1 MSAIW
6 VMNIPKQVFIR
17 VRDDFPERLKK
28 KYKMQ
33 KVTAGLETRWLNFSD
48 STVSDKKPVF
58 PYITVVNMP
67 GQERG
72 RDLEGDTINAAYF
85 SFQVDVYDNEKEA
98 NAKECMTAIMDIFKG
113 MMFDA
118 NVMPS
123 FDSKPQEYR
132 MTARFSR
139 TISENDL
146 V

>member
-6 VMNIPKQVFIR
+6 VMNIPKQVFAR
-17 VRDDFPERLKK
+17 VTTDFPENLKK
-28 KYKMQ
+28 KYKMT

-48 STVSDKKPVF
+48 STVSDTKPVF

-72 RDLEGDTINAAYF
+72 RDLEGNTINAAYF
-85 SFQVDVYDNEKEA
+85 SFQVDVYDNDKET
-98 NAKECMTAIMDIFKG
+98 NAKECMAAIIDIFKA
-113 MMFDA
+113 MMFEV

-139 TISENDL
+139 VISKND
-146 V
+146 VV

>member
-6 VMNIPKQVFIR
+6 VMDIPKKVFIR
-17 VRDDFPERLKK
+17 VRDDFPENLKK

-72 RDLEGDTINAAYF
+72 RDLEGNTINAAYF
-85 SFQVDVYDNEKEA
+85 SFQVDVYDNAKES
-98 NAKECMTAIMDIFKG
+98 NTKECMAAIMDIFKD
-113 MMFDA
+113 MMFEV

-139 TISENDL
+139 TISQNDL

>member
-6 VMNIPKQVFIR
+6 TTDIPTAVFSR
-17 VRDDFPERLKK
+17 VTTDFPESLKK

-33 KVTAGLETRWLNFSD
+33 KVTAGLKTTWLNFSQ
-48 STVSDKKPVF
+48 STVSEAKPVF

-72 RDLEGDTINAAYF
+72 QTLEGNAINAALF
-85 SFQVDVYDNEKEA
+85 TFQVDVYHNDKEEVT
-98 NAKECMTAIMDIFKG
+98 KECMDAIVKIFKS
-113 MMFDA
+113 MMFSV

-139 TISENDL
+139 LIGFNDTF
-146 V
+146 

>member
-6 VMNIPKQVFIR
+6 VMDIPKKVFSR
-17 VRDDFPERLKK
+17 VTTDFPENLKK

-72 RDLEGDTINAAYF
+72 RDLEGNTINAAYF
-85 SFQVDVYDNEKEA
+85 SFQVEVYDNAKEA
-98 NAKECMTAIMDIFKG
+98 NAKECMAAIMDIFKS
-113 MMFDA
+113 MMFEA
-118 NVMPS
+118 KPIPS

-139 TISENDL
+139 TISQNDL